1 MATIH
6 FEAEGTTAYVMDG
19 TILRDAMLEKRID
32 LYKGMAKVL
41 NCGGVGQCG
50 TCIVD
55 ILSGIEHCS
64 ERTPVE
70 DQKLRKKPATYR
82 LACQTLVNGEV
93 RVRSKP

>member
-6 FEAEGTTAYVMDG
+6 FEPQGKAAYVSDG
-19 TILRDAMLEKRID
+19 RILREVMLENRID
-32 LYKGMAKVL
+32 LYKTMAKLL

-55 ILSGIEHCS
+55 VVSGAEHLS

-70 DQKLRKKPATYR
+70 EQKLRKKPTSFR
-82 LACQTLVNGEV
+82 LACQTLVSGEV
-93 RVRSKP
+93 TIRTRP